1 MDVSIYEVEAE
12 ENQVISFKNIPCV
25 RLAMSLIEVVVCRQ
39 TEKAY
44 AMFIKNRC
52 GISIEN
58 GTKKGQELILKRIIQ
73 DIKSEQF
80 SNVYL
85 LYGEEAYLRKQYR
98 DKLKNALVAAD
109 DSMNFTAFAGKD
121 INVNEVIDLAGTL
134 PFFAERRVILVE
146 NSGWLKS
153 ANDRVA
159 EFVKDLPDTTF
170 LIFVEEEVDKRNK
183 LFKAIGAKGYAASF
197 EVQDEATLKKW
208 IMGLLK
214 KENKLITGDAL
225 NLLLD
230 RTGTDM
236 EQIAKEVEKLICYKY
251 YEEGITQKDVE
262 ELCTVR
268 IQNKIFDM
276 VEAVADKKQKQ
287 ALDLYYDL
295 LALKEAPMK
304 ILALIARQFNLLLQ
318 VREMKKKGYDEA
330 TIAQKTGLN
339 PYFLKKKY
347 LPQSSRFKL
356 EQLQKAV
363 QACVQADEDVK
374 TGRVTDLL
382 SVELIIVSLSM

>member
-1 MDVSIYEVEAE
+1 M
-12 ENQVISFKNIPCV
+12 
-25 RLAMSLIEVVVCRQ
+25 
-39 TEKAY
+39 
-44 AMFIKNRC
+44 
-52 GISIEN
+52 
-58 GTKKGQELILKRIIQ
+58 KRIIQ

-98 DKLKNALVAAD
+98 DKLKSALVAAD

-121 INVNEVIDLAGTL
+121 INVNEVVDLAGTL
-134 PFFAERRVILVE
+134 PFFAERRVILIE
-146 NSGWLKS
+146 NSGWMKS
-153 ANDRVA
+153 GNDRVV
-159 EFVKDLPDTTF
+159 ELIKELPDTTF
-170 LIFVEEEVDKRNK
+170 MIFVEEEVDKRNK
-183 LFKAIGAKGYAASF
+183 LFKAVGAKGYAASF

-214 KENKLITGDAL
+214 KENKLITADAL

-251 YEEGITQKDVE
+251 YDEGITQKDVE

-318 VREMKKKGYDEA
+318 VREMKMKGYDEA

-347 LPQSSRFKL
+347 LPQASRFKL
-356 EQLQKAV
+356 EQLQKAL

-382 SVELIIVSLSM
+382 SVELIIVSLSME